1 MDKKISQLNEV
12 TVPEGTD
19 VIAIV
24 NNGETKKIKV
34 ENIGEF
40 INKPLGWGRYDDSQ
54 WTEVS
59 PLPLVDGVSVILS
72 NNASNTIEEGDF
84 SFFDS
89 TTQKVKAQNV
99 NDTYSITIV
108 FKAKTSNANQTH
120 LEVDFYSPVG
130 DFDRLSQG
138 VVFYKGNDIE
148 QNEHLMAQYYSDS
161 DLVSNGMEVKITSVG
176 GSAEVYDIIFFIQR
190 VQNNG

>member
-12 TVPEGTD
+12 IVPEGTD

-40 INKPLGWGRYDDSQ
+40 INKPLGWGRYDDNQ

-59 PLPLVDGVSVILS
+59 PLPLVNGVSVILS

-89 TTQKVKAQNV
+89 TTQKIKAQNV

-138 VVFYKGNDIE
+138 VVFYKGRINWRTRGR
-148 QNEHLMAQYYSDS
+148 
-161 DLVSNGMEVKITSVG
+161 LVGSSPISNSV
-176 GSAEVYDIIFFIQR
+176 SSLTAPAVSKRTVSKTALLIS
-190 VQNNG
+190 